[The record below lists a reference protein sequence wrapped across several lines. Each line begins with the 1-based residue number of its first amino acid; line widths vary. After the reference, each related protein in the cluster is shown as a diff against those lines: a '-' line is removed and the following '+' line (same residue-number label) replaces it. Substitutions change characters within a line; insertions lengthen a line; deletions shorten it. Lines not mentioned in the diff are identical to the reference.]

1 MNEIE
6 RYLDEICRSLGG
18 SHDLRQHIREEL
30 HDHLADA
37 IEANVAKGLSEEDAA
52 RKAIEDFGDPTETRQ
67 GLQALYGHSTVAF
80 LIDRAMDWK
89 ERTMK
94 SGWKWSFA
102 AMAILLI
109 VMVGQLFLTAALFI
123 FIFPRL
129 QETYVTLLD
138 ERVPPLVVDT
148 LRVAQIFRSEF
159 VLLWGLPAAVAAIWA
174 LFEWRCKS
182 ENKPV
187 IRLAGAA
194 FATFLASAAFCF
206 VAVVTVIALTLQ
218 TVSAFN
224 ADPRPY
230 AVRALSDA
238 ERAMSDLHDAMA
250 SKDRDKMLLAGSSLE
265 GALWMLSEH
274 RQAVA
279 LASTI
284 NQGQVERLES
294 TIKRLVEQSRML
306 HRVREAKE
314 LGKFEATWDIF
325 QRQLK
330 GESVEVPPPVEEPEE
345 PSETEDN
352 S

>member
-30 HDHLADA
+30 KDHFADA
-37 IEANVAKGLSEEDAA
+37 IEANVAKGLSEEDAT
-52 RKAIEDFGDPTETRQ
+52 RKAVEDFGDPSETKQ

-80 LIDRAMDWK
+80 LIDRAMAWK

-109 VMVGQLFLTAALFI
+109 VMAGQVLLTAAVFV

-138 ERVPPLVVDT
+138 ERVPPLIVDT
-148 LRVAQIFRSEF
+148 LRVAQIIRSEF
-159 VLLWGLPAAVAAIWA
+159 MLWGLPAAVAAIWA

-182 ENKPV
+182 ENKPA

-194 FATFLASAAFCF
+194 FATLLTTAAFCF
-206 VAVVTVIALTLQ
+206 VAVLTVAALAMQ
-218 TVSAFN
+218 TGSAFWH
-224 ADPRPY
+224 DPRPF
-230 AVRALSDA
+230 AQRTLSEA
-238 ERAMSDLHDAMA
+238 ERAMADLRSAIAD
-250 SKDRDKMLLAGSSLE
+250 KDRDATWNARGRLGS
-265 GALWMLSEH
+265 ALSNLTGDNS
-274 RQAVA
+274 AVA

-284 NQGQVERLES
+284 NQGQVERIHA
-294 TIKRLVEQSRML
+294 TIARLAEQSWKFNSAWDDKDL
-306 HRVREAKE
+306 NE
-314 LGKFEATWDIF
+314 LDNTWDIL

-330 GESVEVPPPVEEPEE
+330 GETVEVPPPVEEPYQE
-345 PSETEDN
+345 EDN